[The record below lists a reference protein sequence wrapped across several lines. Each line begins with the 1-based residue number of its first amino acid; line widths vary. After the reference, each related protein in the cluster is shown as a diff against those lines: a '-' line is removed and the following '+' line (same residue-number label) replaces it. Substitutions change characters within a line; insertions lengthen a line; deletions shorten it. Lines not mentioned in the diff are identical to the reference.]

1 MPFDLSNTLVVGVSA
16 TALFDLSAEDA
27 LFQEQFAQD
36 RENAMLVYRKTM
48 QEKENDPLAPGT
60 GYHLVEALLNL
71 NRFQD
76 PDKPPLVEVVVM
88 SRNSPETGL
97 RVLNNIRI

>member
-1 MPFDLSNTLVVGVSA
+1 MPFDLSNTLVVGISA
-16 TALFDLSAEDA
+16 TALFDLSAKDA

-60 GYHLVEALLNL
+60 GYHLVEALLHL

-76 PDKPPLVEVVVM
+76 PDKLHIFFDDQDVHLEAA
-88 SRNSPETGL
+88 SK
-97 RVLNNIRI
+97 RVIDL